1 MFSLFRFYFSVT
13 TAFAVWRVEINYAS
27 HLSSHACNRIW
38 DLHKCTSIFCWLIF
52 LLYFLHFQTSWST
65 CYSWGKYQV
74 MDHSPGPILSWY
86 HTLRFLP
93 VGMFE
98 RICFQKFCGWH
109 FNPSWK
115 GVVKDILTHTW
126 AQLVCQ
132 LYVIRATRGSLDEV
146 DWSTHTLFELQNSLQ
161 KSSYFYLFWLSCN
174 KSLKNT
180 RWIVFHS
187 CADNISEAFVQSM
200 SCKHHQNTAE
210 CKFSTWNS

>member
-1 MFSLFRFYFSVT
+1 LASCSPSLDFTFLSPQPLLYGGLRLTMHPTYPVMLVTEFEIDVNVLLCSV
-13 TAFAVWRVEINYAS
+13 
-27 HLSSHACNRIW
+27 
-38 DLHKCTSIFCWLIF
+38 F

-65 CYSWGKYQV
+65 CYSWGKYRV
-74 MDHSPGPILSWY
+74 VDHSPGPVLPWY

-98 RICFQKFCGWH
+98 WFCFQKFCGWH
-109 FNPSWK
+109 CNPSWK

-132 LYVIRATRGSLDEV
+132 LYIIRATRGPLNEV
-146 DWSTHTLFELQNSLQ
+146 DWSTHTLFFWFYSLQ

-180 RWIVFHS
+180 SWIVLDS
-187 CADNISEAFVQSM
+187 CSDNISEAFVESL
-200 SCKHHQNTAE
+200 SCRHHENTAE
-210 CKFSTWNS
+210 CKFGTWNS